1 MKIRR
6 VGIAIGLAT
15 LIVSGYYVL
24 AYLYWWEWNRAAI
37 AGVFFLATEIA
48 IGILVVL
55 GRIERLERRIDA
67 NGNRARR
74 LRTLDIVHANAPEP
88 RERFAWLDPRRTPHL
103 NVFVPILL
111 GAGVL
116 LSGVAW
122 LVERLARAFG
132 DPGLERD
139 LAVRLERLSPPA
151 GGFLEPREGL
161 GLRPYR
167 R

>member
-1 MKIRR
+1 
-6 VGIAIGLAT
+6 L
-15 LIVSGYYVL
+15 
-24 AYLYWWEWNRAAI
+24 RA
-37 AGVFFLATEIA
+37 
-48 IGILVVL
+48 
-55 GRIERLERRIDA
+55 
-67 NGNRARR
+67 
-74 LRTLDIVHANAPEP
+74 LDIVHSNAPEP
-88 RERFAWLDPRRTPHL
+88 RERFAWLDPRKATNL

-116 LSGVAW
+116 LSGIAW
-122 LVERLARAFG
+122 LVERLARAFS

-139 LAVRLERLSPPA
+139 LAVRLDDLNPPA